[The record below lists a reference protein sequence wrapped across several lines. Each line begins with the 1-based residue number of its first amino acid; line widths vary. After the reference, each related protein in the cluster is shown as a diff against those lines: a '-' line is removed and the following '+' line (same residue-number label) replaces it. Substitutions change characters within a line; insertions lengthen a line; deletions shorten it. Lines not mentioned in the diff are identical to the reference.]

1 MADNL
6 NVPQA
11 SILTALLVASSFTL
25 MSSKRNLLKGKLR
38 NSKIWMGFTLGLGLI
53 FISGQIKEYIDLYHK
68 QVTLS
73 RDIFGSSFFTLTGF
87 HGMHVILGL
96 IAISLLFAFSFGKMK
111 IVTLAGISGVE
122 VYWHFVDIVWL
133 FVFFFVYITPLL

>member
-111 IVTLAGISGVE
+111 IVTLAGISGE
-122 VYWHFVDIVWL
+122 FTGILWISYGCL
-133 FVFFFVYITPLL
+133 FSFLSI